1 MLPCD
6 SAVQQQAQPI
16 VPKVPESVADT
27 QDFLDQEVDGF
38 GGSVAD
44 PSGGEVSKE
53 FGAPGADSSGQPA

>member
-1 MLPCD
+1 MHCRFRP
-6 SAVQQQAQPI
+6 
-16 VPKVPESVADT
+16 DT

-53 FGAPGADSSGQPA
+53 FGAPG